1 MGILD
6 FAEIP
11 LLLLFPPQLGVA
23 RIHTNRVCTYI
34 HVCMQVNCAQS
45 QWSKE
50 KKGGGSG
57 KPRTIHNCTC
67 TGRDFRISPH
77 YSAVN
82 YRLGCLPSWLLFA
95 ALGAERT
102 AQTQMY
108 SAGPRI
114 FNK

>member
-50 KKGGGSG
+50 KGAG
-57 KPRTIHNCTC
+57 RENRERFTIA
-67 TGRDFRISPH
+67 RALVAISV
-77 YSAVN
+77 Y
-82 YRLGCLPSWLLFA
+82 LL
-95 ALGAERT
+95 T
-102 AQTQMY
+102 T
-108 SAGPRI
+108 PP
-114 FNK
+114 